1 VHDEIFNLKF
11 LINFIIFFKF
21 RSPFWKLSVN
31 LTTYIMIEL
40 QLNDLFVYL
49 ESEKKNFNQVQM
61 YNGT

>member
-11 LINFIIFFKF
+11 FINFIIFFKF

-49 ESEKKNFNQVQM
+49 ESEKKL
-61 YNGT
+61 